1 MDNYT
6 RVGALIKLHLLR
18 SCSLTLALKYKLRH
32 KAKVFK
38 KFGSELT
45 CPDTSKKIIIP
56 QSFKRT
62 GKFNINA
69 KPIDVVISQRW
80 NKKLTRS
87 NIGKACVICG
97 ATSNIEMHH
106 IRQVS
111 DIKQKLKKS
120 KIDFFTMQTI
130 GINRKQVPL
139 CKEHHKK
146 LHQNQLLQS
155 EINAFT
161 EGVSNLHKTKKEQI

>member
-6 RVGALIKLHLLR
+6 RLGAMIKLHLVR

-45 CPDTSKKIIIP
+45 CPDTNKKINVP

-62 GKFNINA
+62 GQFNINA
-69 KPIDVVISQRW
+69 KPTGAVVIQRW

-97 ATSNIEMHH
+97 VIPAEMHH

-111 DIKQKLKKS
+111 DIEQKYKKG
-120 KIDFFTMQTI
+120 KIDFFTKQMI

-146 LHQNQLLQS
+146 LHQNQLSQT
-155 EINAFT
+155 EINAFS
-161 EGVSNLHKTKKEQI
+161 EGVNNLHKKKEQN